1 MSAIATVVV
10 KLGGGTGID
19 IDACCDDLALL
30 WKQGRRMVVVHGGAD
45 ETSDLGEKLG
55 HPAQFVTHPN
65 GMTSRYTDRET
76 VEILAMACAGRRNVT
91 LVEGLQRRGVQA
103 LGLAGVDGA
112 VLRGP
117 RKSSV
122 TILQGEKR
130 VILRDNHTGTV
141 TDVNTRLLGLLL
153 DAGYLPVLCP
163 PAISTDNELMNI
175 DGDRAAAAVAAA
187 LGAGDLVVLSDVP
200 GLLRDVQDPSSL
212 VEEITPGTFDDAMR
226 LAHGSMK
233 KKLHGAR
240 EAVEHGVARVVL
252 AQGRG
257 SAPVQNALAARGT
270 VVRWTAD
277 DSRAQGSSSVEPG

>member
-1 MSAIATVVV
+1 MSEATLLVI
-10 KLGGGTGID
+10 KLGGGAGID
-19 IDACCDDLALL
+19 IEACCDDLAVL
-30 WKQGRRMVVVHGGAD
+30 WKQGRRMIVVHGGAD
-45 ETSDLGEKLG
+45 ETSELGEKLG
-55 HPAQFVTHPN
+55 HPAQFVKHPN

-76 VEILAMACAGRRNVT
+76 AEILAMACAGRRNVT
-91 LVEGLQRRGVQA
+91 MVEGLQRRGVQA

-117 RKSSV
+117 RKASV

-141 TDVNTRLLGLLL
+141 TDVNTRLLHLLL

-175 DGDRAAAAVAAA
+175 DGDRAAAAVGTAMHAAS
-187 LGAGDLVVLSDVP
+187 LVILSDVP
-200 GLLRDVQDPSSL
+200 GLLRDVADPSSL
-212 VEEITPGTFDDAMR
+212 VGEITEGTFEEAMS

-233 KKLHGAR
+233 KKLLGAR
-240 EAVEHGVARVVL
+240 EAAESGVDRVIL

-257 SAPVQNALAARGT
+257 SAPVQDALAGRGT
-270 VVRWTAD
+270 VVRWAATT
-277 DSRAQGSSSVEPG
+277 EPALTIEST